1 MAINPSPSGKGPR
14 PAKRPTVRFI
24 CAHCAGNLSA
34 QQQQYRTEFQ
44 IGKGRLWLTAAQ
56 IITIE
61 ASAHYCDLYMLLPD
75 RMTDVKHV
83 VLNAGIGHLDQLGM
97 PGIVRVHRE
106 TMVNLAQVYSI
117 EGTKL
122 KVYHKEDEADIRAL
136 FPNATFA
143 SLPTGHWVHAEDP
156 EGFVRVV
163 KGFVGG

>member
-1 MAINPSPSGKGPR
+1 MAINPNPSGKGPR

-34 QQQQYRTEFQ
+34 QQQQYRTELQ

-61 ASAHYCDLYMLLPD
+61 ASAHYCDLYMLTPEKVPVVN
-75 RMTDVKHV
+75 RE
-83 VLNAGIGHLDQLGM
+83 VLNVGIGHLDQLGM

-106 TMVNLAQVYSI
+106 TLVNLAQVYSI

-122 KVYHKEDEADIRAL
+122 KVYHKEGLVTIGDSFRESTEEAMRQWLKLA
-136 FPNATFA
+136 
-143 SLPTGHWVHAEDP
+143 
-156 EGFVRVV
+156 
-163 KGFVGG
+163 

>member
-1 MAINPSPSGKGPR
+1 MAINPNPSGKGPR
-14 PAKRPTVRFI
+14 PAKRPNVRFI

-75 RMTDVKHV
+75 RGPDVKHV
-83 VLNAGIGHLDQLGM
+83 VLNAGIGQIEQLGM

-106 TMVNLAQVYSI
+106 TIVNLAQVYRI

-122 KVYHKEDEADIRAL
+122 SLYHTEKEVEIGDSFRESTEEAMRQWLKLA
-136 FPNATFA
+136 
-143 SLPTGHWVHAEDP
+143 
-156 EGFVRVV
+156 
-163 KGFVGG
+163 